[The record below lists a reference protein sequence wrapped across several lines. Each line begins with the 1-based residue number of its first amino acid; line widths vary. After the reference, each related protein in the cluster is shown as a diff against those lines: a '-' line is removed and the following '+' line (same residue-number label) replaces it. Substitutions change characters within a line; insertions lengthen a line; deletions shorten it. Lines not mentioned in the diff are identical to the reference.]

1 MGRKIEFWGS
11 LPPFQNFSF
20 GCWIRIILYYIPLL
34 VYHKLQLGDYILSFF
49 FHHFTRQHALVFHHD
64 FIVWYSLCLCILLVD
79 AFKFQIEFTKFAIIW
94 HLWAWWWQRSPNH
107 IVVLQIQIYICQCA
121 PSRHQIQQPL
131 CLKISAPSNNHRR
144 ALPKSLPDEQSN

>member
-1 MGRKIEFWGS
+1 MGRKIEYWGS
-11 LPPFQNFSF
+11 LLPFQNFSF

-107 IVVLQIQIYICQCA
+107 IVVLQIQIYMSSKQT
-121 PSRHQIQQPL
+121 SNTKPL
-131 CLKISAPSNNHRR
+131 CLKISALSNHHRMT
-144 ALPKSLPDEQSN
+144 LPGSLLDEQSD

>member
-11 LPPFQNFSF
+11 LPPFQNFSL
-20 GCWIRIILYYIPLL
+20 GCWIGIILYYIPLL

-49 FHHFTRQHALVFHHD
+49 FHHFRRQDALVFHHD

-79 AFKFQIEFTKFAIIW
+79 AFKFQIEFTKLAIIW

-107 IVVLQIQIYICQCA
+107 IVVLQIQIYMSSKQT
-121 PSRHQIQQPL
+121 L
-131 CLKISAPSNNHRR
+131 NTKTTCLNISALSNHHRKT
-144 ALPKSLPDEQSN
+144 LTVSLPDEQYD